1 MKNKSLIMVIFAQS
15 LIGLSVDVLAEST
28 DQDESS
34 SSINSSSDNT
44 LKREDIY
51 ITGGA
56 EEIKKQP
63 GSAHLVNE
71 QELQKFEYT
80 DINRVLSQIPGVNI
94 QEEEGYG
101 LRPNIGLRG
110 AHPHRSRKI
119 ALMEDGILIGP
130 APYSAPA
137 AYYFPMFAKME
148 GIEVFKGPAAIK
160 HGPNT
165 VGGAVNLVTRSIPD
179 ENKGQLNIA
188 LGKDNLSKVH
198 SYYGQRGDQW
208 GWMIDGMNLQT
219 DGFKELDTG
228 NNTGFNKNDVTFK
241 GLVNS
246 DVYAD
251 IYQQLELKIQ
261 YSDEDSNSTY
271 TGLTEDDFDENPYR
285 RYAGSD
291 NDRMETKHTQY
302 MLSHYIE
309 LDPTFSLTTKM
320 YRNEFERLWSKLNGF
335 NSATSLTDILA
346 NPNVGTNAD
355 FMQVLKGETNSVDL
369 GADGTLIIGNNDRE
383 YRSQGVQFIARWEP
397 LILGAPHEF
406 EFGVR
411 FHNDQIKRNHSTD
424 KLLMS
429 SGELISDGSAT
440 LATTVNKDSTDA
452 IALHVQDKLELGDL
466 TISGGVRAEFIDSKR
481 ENRSATSSQDSRE
494 NSDSVII
501 PGGGVFYQ
509 LTKEFGLLAGVYKGF
524 SPVGP
529 GQSSDIEAEESL
541 NYEAGFRYYQG
552 AFNTEMIGFYNDYSN
567 IKGVCTFS
575 SGCDDADIDKEF
587 NGGEAEIKGVEMS
600 AGYQFE
606 SAGLSFPIKF
616 NYTFTDATFASN
628 FGSSNPD
635 WGIGEI
641 KSADLL
647 PYIPEHQYS
656 FSTGIAAKKWRID
669 TVLKY
674 VGERNDTANENVNPS
689 NRVINSYAVVD
700 LKGSFNIT
708 QDVKV
713 YTSINN
719 IFDKEYVTSLR
730 PYGARP
736 GAPQIAQIGMK
747 VSF

>member
-1 MKNKSLIMVIFAQS
+1 MKNKPLIIAIFAQS
-15 LIGLSVDVLAEST
+15 LIWLSVNVLAENT
-28 DQDESS
+28 DQDELSS
-34 SSINSSSDNT
+34 SSSSSPDNT

-63 GSAHLVNE
+63 GSAHLIDTKE
-71 QELQKFEYT
+71 IEKFEYT
-80 DINRVLSQIPGVNI
+80 DINRVLTQIPGVNI

-160 HGPNT
+160 YGPNT
-165 VGGAVNLVTRSIPD
+165 VGGAVNLVTRSIPE
-179 ENKGQLNIA
+179 ENKGRLNIA
-188 LGKDNLSKVH
+188 YGEDKFSKVH
-198 SYYGQRGDQW
+198 GYYGQRGDQW
-208 GWMIDGMNLQT
+208 GWMIDGLNLQS

-228 NNTGFNKNDVTFK
+228 NDTGFNKNDVTFK

-246 DVYAD
+246 DIYAD

-261 YSDEDSNSTY
+261 YSDEDSDSTY
-271 TGLTEDDFDENPYR
+271 TGLTEDDFNENPYR

-291 NDRMETKHTQY
+291 RDHMDAKHTQY

-309 LDPTFSLTTKM
+309 FDPTFSFTTKI

-335 NSATSLTDILA
+335 NSTTSLTDILA
-346 NPNVGTNAD
+346 NPNTPDNVE
-355 FMQVLKGETNSVDL
+355 FMKVLKGETNSVDL
-369 GADGTLIIGNNDRE
+369 GPDGTLIIGNNDRD
-383 YRSQGVQFIARWEP
+383 YLSQGVQFIAHWEP
-397 LILGAPHEF
+397 LILGVPNEF
-406 EFGVR
+406 EFGLR
-411 FHNDQIKRNHSTD
+411 YHNDQIKRNHSED
-424 KLLMS
+424 RFLMT
-429 SGELISDGSAT
+429 SGQLISDGSAT
-440 LATTVNKDSTDA
+440 VATTVNKDSTDA
-452 IALHVQDKLELGDL
+452 VSFHVQDKVEIGNW
-466 TISGGVRAEFIDSKR
+466 TVSGGARVEFIDSKR
-481 ENRSATSSQDSRE
+481 EDRSATNTQDTIE
-494 NSDSVII
+494 NSDTVVI

-509 LTKEFGLLAGVYKGF
+509 LTPEFGLLGGVYKGF
-524 SPVGP
+524 TPVGP
-529 GQSSDIEAEESL
+529 GQLSDIEPEESV

-552 AFNTEMIGFYNDYSN
+552 AFSSEMIGFYNDYSN

-575 SGCDDADIDKEF
+575 SGCKEADIDKEF
-587 NGGEAEIKGVEMS
+587 NGGEAKIKGVEFS
-600 AGYQFE
+600 AGYRFE
-606 SAGLSFPIKF
+606 LADLSFPIKL

-635 WGIGEI
+635 WGVGDIESG
-641 KSADLL
+641 DLL

-674 VGERNDTANENVNPS
+674 VGERNDTANENVSPS
-689 NRVINSYAVVD
+689 NRVIDSYTVVD
-700 LKGSFNIT
+700 LKGSYNIT
-708 QDVKV
+708 QDMQI
-713 YTSINN
+713 YTSIKN
-719 IFDKEYVTSLR
+719 ILDKEYVTSLR

-736 GAPQIAQIGMK
+736 GAPQLAQVGMK

>member
-1 MKNKSLIMVIFAQS
+1 MKNKPIIIAIFAQS
-15 LIGLSVDVLAEST
+15 LIGLSVNVLAEST
-28 DQDESS
+28 DLDKSS
-34 SSINSSSDNT
+34 SSFSSSSDNT

-56 EEIKKQP
+56 EAIKKQP
-63 GSAHLVNE
+63 GSAHLVDE
-71 QELQKFEYT
+71 KEIEKFEYT
-80 DINRVLSQIPGVNI
+80 DINRVLAQIPGVNI

-160 HGPNT
+160 YGPNT
-165 VGGAVNLVTRSIPD
+165 VGGAVNLVTRSIPE
-179 ENKGQLNIA
+179 ENKGHLNIA
-188 LGKDNLSKVH
+188 YGEDKFSKVH

-246 DVYAD
+246 DIYAD
-251 IYQQLELKIQ
+251 VYQQLELKIQ
-261 YSDEDSNSTY
+261 YSDEDSDSTY
-271 TGLTEDDFDENPYR
+271 TGLTEEDFDENPYR

-291 NDRMETKHTQY
+291 NDHMDTKHTQY

-309 LDPTFSLTTKM
+309 FNPTFSLTTKI

-335 NSATSLTDILA
+335 NTTTSLTDILA
-346 NPNVGTNAD
+346 NPNTGTNAD

-369 GADGTLIIGNNDRE
+369 GSDGTLIIGNNDRE
-383 YRSQGVQFIARWEP
+383 YLSQGVQFIAHWEP
-397 LILGAPHEF
+397 LILGAPNEF
-406 EFGVR
+406 EFGLR
-411 FHNDQIKRNHSTD
+411 FHNDQIKRNHSED
-424 KLLMS
+424 KFLMS
-429 SGELISDGSAT
+429 SGELVSDGSAT

-452 IALHVQDKLELGDL
+452 VAIHVQDKVEIGDW
-466 TISGGVRAEFIDSKR
+466 TVSGGARVEFIDSKR
-481 ENRSATSSQDSRE
+481 EDRSATNTQASIE
-494 NSDSVII
+494 NSDTVVI

-509 LTKEFGLLAGVYKGF
+509 LTTEFGLLGGVYKGF
-524 SPVGP
+524 TPVGP
-529 GQSSDIEAEESL
+529 GQPSDIEPEESV

-575 SGCDDADIDKEF
+575 SGCDEADIDKEF
-587 NGGEAEIKGVEMS
+587 NGGEAEIKGVEFS

-606 SAGLSFPIKF
+606 LASLSFPIKF
-616 NYTFTDATFASN
+616 NYTFTDAIFASD

-635 WGIGEI
+635 WGIGDI
-641 KSADLL
+641 KSDDHL
-647 PYIPEHQYS
+647 PYIPEHQFS
-656 FSTGIAAKKWRID
+656 FSTGIAAKRWRID

-674 VGERNDTANENVNPS
+674 VGERNDTANESVNPS
-689 NRVINSYAVVD
+689 NRVIDSYTVVD
-700 LKGSFNIT
+700 LKGSYNIS
-708 QDVKV
+708 QDMQV

-719 IFDKEYVTSLR
+719 ILDEEYVTSLR

-736 GAPQIAQIGMK
+736 GAPQLAQIGMK
-747 VSF
+747 LSF